1 MALGSS
7 TEVLE
12 WVDIAVPHWVK
23 NNKEAET
30 CRFTFNCSGDCRG
43 YVFHMRKILAGAA
56 GFLIALSAG
65 AGVASAS
72 LGAAE
77 LQEMISSKLAGLGGT
92 APEAVQ
98 CPGDLTSE
106 IGSSIT
112 CAVTVDGETRGLTIT
127 VVSVDNGQL
136 NLSMTPARQ

>member
-1 MALGSS
+1 M
-7 TEVLE
+7 T
-12 WVDIAVPHWVK
+12 
-23 NNKEAET
+23 
-30 CRFTFNCSGDCRG
+30 
-43 YVFHMRKILAGAA
+43 KILAGAA
-56 GFLIALSAG
+56 GFLIALGAG

-72 LGAAE
+72 VGAVE
-77 LQEMISSKLAGLGGT
+77 LQDMISSKLAALGGT

-98 CPGDLTSE
+98 CPGDLASE

-112 CAVTVDGETRGLTIT
+112 CAVTVGGETRGLTIT